1 MSRLDET
8 LARLRREEEGAF
20 VPFVVIGDPDLPTS
34 HAVVDALIPHADV
47 LEFGFA
53 FSDPPADG
61 PVIQAADRR
70 ALEAGVRTEDAFA
83 FLADVRARTDKPI
96 ALLLYYNL
104 ILSQGVDRFYAR
116 AKEAGVDAVL
126 VADLPIEE
134 ADDAL
139 SAAEAHGVA
148 PIFIVSALTT
158 DARLD
163 RVLARAAGYLYLVAR
178 IGVTG
183 EQQDVDSELAS
194 VVRRIRAKTEL
205 PLLAGFGLS
214 TPAHVEAVLAAGADG
229 AISGSAVVRRIEE
242 NLGRR
247 DAMCAAIGRF
257 AADMKTATGG
267 AEKC

>member
-8 LARLRREEEGAF
+8 LEALRRRKEGAF
-20 VPFVVIGDPDLPTS
+20 VPFLVIGDPDLPAS
-34 HAVVDALIPHADV
+34 HALVDALIPHADV

-70 ALEAGVRTEDAFA
+70 ALDAGIRTEDAFA
-83 FLADVRARTDKPI
+83 FLSEVRARTDKPI

-116 AKEAGVDAVL
+116 AKAAGVDAIL

-134 ADDAL
+134 ADEAL
-139 SAAEAHGVA
+139 AAAEAHGVA

-158 DARLD
+158 NARLE
-163 RVLARAAGYLYLVAR
+163 RVLRRASGYLYLVAR

-183 EQQDVDSELAS
+183 EQRDVDSELAE
-194 VVRRIRAKTEL
+194 VVRRIRSKTEL

-214 TPAHVEAVLAAGADG
+214 TPAHVAAVLKAGADG
-229 AISGSAVVRRIEE
+229 AISGSAVVRRIEQ
-242 NLGRR
+242 NLGNREAML
-247 DAMCAAIGRF
+247 DAVGGF
-257 AADMKTATGG
+257 AAEMKTATRRS
-267 AEKC
+267 